1 MAWPPGK
8 HIEAL
13 IAHVEQW
20 LTDVHIIRHNESLS
34 RALIDLEGQW
44 REYRIII
51 SEIHRADNRVRYA
64 DYVLDS
70 DNRLVHGFDNSPD
83 ILAIKVKYDAE
94 WKSHLHE
101 EIPHQHDK
109 NQNLTLT
116 STPMTFEI
124 FIEWMNK
131 NLV

>member
-8 HIEAL
+8 HIESV
-13 IAHVEQW
+13 IAHAEEW
-20 LTDVHIIRHNESLS
+20 LTNVRIVRHDESLN

-44 REYRIII
+44 KEYRIIV

-64 DYVLDS
+64 YYLLDS
-70 DNRLVHGFDNSPD
+70 NNQLVHGFDNSPD
-83 ILAIKVKYDAE
+83 IFAIKLKYGAE

-101 EIPHQHDK
+101 EVPHQHDK

-116 STPMTFEI
+116 SIPMTVETFFE
-124 FIEWMNK
+124 WVSR
-131 NLV
+131 NLG